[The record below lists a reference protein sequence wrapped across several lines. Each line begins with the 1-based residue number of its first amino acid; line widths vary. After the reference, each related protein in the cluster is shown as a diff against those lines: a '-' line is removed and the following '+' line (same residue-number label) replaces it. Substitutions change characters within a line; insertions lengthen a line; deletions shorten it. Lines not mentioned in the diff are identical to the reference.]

1 MEQHSTYLL
10 LLSGYTSTV
19 NFKIVNLRD
28 SSGNPVS
35 GFTGINSDRDPR
47 GGGFNSWVDATYTA
61 TASGDYFVELTA
73 EAANYMKET
82 VTGTDADGVATAGT
96 QTLATW
102 DFYGAQYRFRVW
114 SDNQPGRGEPS
125 GRDTTG
131 PHVFT
136 DGHVANDNRSVTG
149 SINSAGDVDWYSVW
163 LEAGETY
170 AILLQASSG
179 LPVQFG
185 GMIEWPDVHLRV
197 FEDSRGGS
205 HATSGYYQ
213 CVHTSHAA
221 QKDGVHF
228 ITLSSQAS
236 QDYSISVI
244 DLEKSEHFSESGNTD
259 VGYCASP
266 GILFPGETATGTI
279 TGDANT
285 HDPDSYLVRM
295 QAGVRYRFE
304 AKGSS
309 SNSGTLYDPVIHI
322 VPERGRSLLV
332 VSPDLGEGPD
342 ELWEQTVE
350 ETGTY
355 LFLVRRESSPDAGTY
370 TVIFNAIGVTNEPDG
385 QDLMPDGNRTA
396 GYLST
401 QSDLDGTFSDGDYS
415 DGFTIDAAT
424 GKSYRLT
431 VSERGGTGGYRNIQA
446 SVWRH
451 DGASYTML
459 DTSYT
464 RGGASITAPRTATT
478 AAAYTSTSRRR
489 RRPRAS
495 PTPTTA
501 RPGPSGLST
510 GTTPAATGS
519 ASWRTT
525 TARSSTPRPSTPAGT
540 PNRQSGRS
548 RGQHRDRR
556 RRRHPHLPAGPGQRL
571 RHRRQGRPLRRRA
584 DAPPRHGGAPPLERG
599 QPTPAQ
605 DTAP

>member
-1 MEQHSTYLL
+1 
-10 LLSGYTSTV
+10 
-19 NFKIVNLRD
+19 
-28 SSGNPVS
+28 
-35 GFTGINSDRDPR
+35 
-47 GGGFNSWVDATYTA
+47 
-61 TASGDYFVELTA
+61 
-73 EAANYMKET
+73 
-82 VTGTDADGVATAGT
+82 
-96 QTLATW
+96 
-102 DFYGAQYRFRVW
+102 
-114 SDNQPGRGEPS
+114 
-125 GRDTTG
+125 
-131 PHVFT
+131 
-136 DGHVANDNRSVTG
+136 
-149 SINSAGDVDWYSVW
+149 
-163 LEAGETY
+163 
-170 AILLQASSG
+170 
-179 LPVQFG
+179 
-185 GMIEWPDVHLRV
+185 MIEWPDVHLRV

-464 RGGASITAPRTATT
+464 RGGFDNRAKNRHHSGGVHLHFTAETPPQGVTYTYHGEARPFGVVDRNYTGGYRVSLVEDDHREILDAETFHTGGTITVSPDETAASIETDGDADTLIFRLDQGSDYVIAVRAGPSAGGRTLPHATVEHLRWSEDNLLQRRHGAVDQALLTEAAGISAGEFLLRFTAPETAYYMLTVRGRSGETGAYTVAVSEQTRSEVFGKDLPDGIWTT
-478 AAAYTSTSRRR
+478 AKLEAGTAAPPGEST
-489 RRPRAS
+489 PP
-495 PTPTTA
+495 PT
-501 RPGPSGLST
+501 RT
-510 GTTPAATGS
+510 GTPVDLESRSNLRLLTQ
-519 ASWRTT
+519 RTVT
-525 TARSSTPRPSTPAGT
+525 
-540 PNRQSGRS
+540 Q
-548 RGQHRDRR
+548 
-556 RRRHPHLPAGPGQRL
+556 
-571 RHRRQGRPLRRRA
+571 
-584 DAPPRHGGAPPLERG
+584 
-599 QPTPAQ
+599 
-605 DTAP
+605 